1 MLNTTLEGKTVG
13 QVLEDLLDINL
24 SVSEDCLHLAVSTP
38 NIPKEVRAPL
48 IAPTKAPTR
57 ARARAVHKKMTW
69 ALAPAISTAG
79 DLALVSTIAPTMV

>member
-38 NIPKEVRAPL
+38 NIPKEVRAPV
-48 IAPTKAPTR
+48 IAPTEAPT
-57 ARARAVHKKMTW
+57 RARAVHKKMTW